1 MLLAL
6 YLLNCSLHV
15 CLSVRVCVR
24 VREHN
29 CSTHAHIQMHWI
41 LQLLRLT
48 NSGSNKNNNNSKE
61 SQQNSEINQNMNNS
75 SRYPEKPLGK
85 YPLHSWQWKTADAA
99 IDNASLH
106 FTFHILHFAFRGI
119 LSPVCQISANFA
131 FKPSANILA
140 NNKRRQAQ
148 PPFHSIQS
156 IAPNESHSTVAWT
169 TKSAAKINSTRHFPS
184 IWAFSVHFV
193 LIKN

>member
-15 CLSVRVCVR
+15 CLSVRVCVC

-75 SRYPEKPLGK
+75 SRYPEKPLENTHSTRGSGK
-85 YPLHSWQWKTADAA
+85 PQMLPLTTHRCIS
-99 IDNASLH
+99 H
-106 FTFHILHFAFRGI
+106 FTFCI
-119 LSPVCQISANFA
+119 
-131 FKPSANILA
+131 
-140 NNKRRQAQ
+140 
-148 PPFHSIQS
+148 
-156 IAPNESHSTVAWT
+156 SHSGA
-169 TKSAAKINSTRHFPS
+169 SFRLFAKYQQILRLSQVQTF
-184 IWAFSVHFV
+184 
-193 LIKN
+193 

>member
-1 MLLAL
+1 
-6 YLLNCSLHV
+6 
-15 CLSVRVCVR
+15 
-24 VREHN
+24 
-29 CSTHAHIQMHWI
+29 MHWI

-140 NNKRRQAQ
+140 NGEQ
-148 PPFHSIQS
+148 
-156 IAPNESHSTVAWT
+156 T
-169 TKSAAKINSTRHFPS
+169 TKDGRHSRLSIPFNRLPLMKATQQSLEQQNQQPKSTAHDIFQVFGHLVC
-184 IWAFSVHFV
+184 ILF
-193 LIKN
+193 